1 MAMQFKQ
8 VEHGLYTLDVT
19 GYVCPHPQL
28 YTKKVMEKLHRA
40 TSLSW
45 FLTTPLQQ
53 SPALPCAQMRATRFS
68 IKRGMGLNSSSQFK
82 KLNKIMLDTFLGSK
96 TNEAF

>member
-28 YTKKVMEKLHRA
+28 YTKKVMEKLKSGDKLELVFDNPSSA
-40 TSLSW
+40 ESITAMCTNEGNPILE
-45 FLTTPLQQ
+45 QQ
-53 SPALPCAQMRATRFS
+53 R
-68 IKRGMGLNSSSQFK
+68 
-82 KLNKIMLDTFLGSK
+82 DGSK
-96 TNEAF
+96 FIFMIQKA

>member
-28 YTKKVMEKLHRA
+28 YTKKVMEKLHSGDKLELVFDNPSSA
-40 TSLSW
+40 E
-45 FLTTPLQQ
+45 
-53 SPALPCAQMRATRFS
+53 S
-68 IKRGMGLNSSSQFK
+68 ISAMCTNEGNPV
-82 KLNKIMLDTFLGSK
+82 LDKQKDGSK
-96 TNEAF
+96 FIFIIEKGSGN

>member
-28 YTKKVMEKLHRA
+28 YTKKVMEKLHSGDKLELVFDNPSSA
-40 TSLSW
+40 E
-45 FLTTPLQQ
+45 
-53 SPALPCAQMRATRFS
+53 S
-68 IKRGMGLNSSSQFK
+68 ISAMCTNEGNPVLDKRK
-82 KLNKIMLDTFLGSK
+82 DGSK
-96 TNEAF
+96 FIFTIQKA

>member
-28 YTKKVMEKLHRA
+28 YTKKVMEKLHSGDKLELA
-40 TSLSW
+40 FDNPSS
-45 FLTTPLQQ
+45 
-53 SPALPCAQMRATRFS
+53 AES
-68 IKRGMGLNSSSQFK
+68 ISAMCTNEGNQV
-82 KLNKIMLDTFLGSK
+82 LDKQKDGSK
-96 TNEAF
+96 FIFIIQKA